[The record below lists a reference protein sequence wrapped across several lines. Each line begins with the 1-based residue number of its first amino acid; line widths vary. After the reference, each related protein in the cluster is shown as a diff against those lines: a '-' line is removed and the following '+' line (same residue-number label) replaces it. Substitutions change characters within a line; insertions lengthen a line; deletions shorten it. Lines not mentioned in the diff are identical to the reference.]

1 MGKGLAITGFV
12 LSLVGIVCSFTFFYI
27 SLPCSIVGL
36 ILSVVGGK
44 KLKANNMPHGLATA
58 GMVISIIA
66 LCLAAAM
73 TACGICAI
81 CAAEDIASGI
91 AGGLAGSL

>member
-12 LSLVGIVCSFTFFYI
+12 LSLVGIVFSFAFFYV

-36 ILSVVGGK
+36 VLSIVGGK
-44 KLKANNMPHGLATA
+44 KLKANNQPHGLATA
-58 GMVISIIA
+58 GMVLGIIS
-66 LCLAAAM
+66 LSLAALM

-81 CAAEDIASGI
+81 CAVQDIANEI
-91 AGGLAGSL
+91 AGSF

>member
-12 LSLVGIVCSFTFFYI
+12 LSIVGLVCCFVFFYI

-58 GMVISIIA
+58 GMVLGIIA
-66 LCLAAAM
+66 ISLSAVM
-73 TACGICAI
+73 TACGICAVVTAGEI
-81 CAAEDIASGI
+81 AKDIANGI
-91 AGGLAGSL
+91 NGSL